1 MEVKFHSF
9 LASALDG
16 DEWPPKC
23 SGSFTPTMIGKETG
37 CYGKGLSLSPSSP
50 KAAVVPP
57 AELSRL
63 LQERKKQ
70 MNSGTPPPPPS
81 PIKLASWQKVLA
93 VFSIITQLFKKS
105 NAFYGNRMLIPAFT
119 QPTDPPLSQ
128 APSFLFPSGFP
139 TNIMHTFLISRP
151 CYTSRQ
157 SNPCYYW
164 NVLNSCAN

>member
-1 MEVKFHSF
+1 MLRQLYPDYDWKGNWMLWQRFVTVTQQPEGSSSSTGWTIPAVTRKEK
-9 LASALDG
+9 A
-16 DEWPPKC
+16 DELRHT
-23 SGSFTPTMIGKETG
+23 S
-37 CYGKGLSLSPSSP
+37 
-50 KAAVVPP
+50 
-57 AELSRL
+57 
-63 LQERKKQ
+63 
-70 MNSGTPPPPPS
+70 PPPPS

-139 TNIMHTFLISRP
+139 TNIMHTFLISRA
-151 CYTSRQ
+151 CYMSRQ